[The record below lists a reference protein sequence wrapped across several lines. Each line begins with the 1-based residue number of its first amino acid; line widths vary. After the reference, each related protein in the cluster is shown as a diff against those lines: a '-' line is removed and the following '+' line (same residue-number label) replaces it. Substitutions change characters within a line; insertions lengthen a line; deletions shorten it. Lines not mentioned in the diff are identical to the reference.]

1 MKTLSAMAVVTLCM
15 TLFGCVVLPDVL
27 FVTEGN
33 PFQVLQLTD
42 AEQGCPAPRRVC
54 YLTFRDGGTSHGCWI
69 REKSYVRALFPDLG
83 ERVIPVTEFRRT
95 MLAEYRNI
103 SLD

>member
-1 MKTLSAMAVVTLCM
+1 MKTSSAMAVVTLCT
-15 TLFGCVVLPDVL
+15 TLLGCDVQPDVL

-54 YLTFRDGGTSHGCWI
+54 YLTFMDGGTSNGCWV

-83 ERVIPVTEFRRT
+83 ERLVPVAEFRRT
-95 MLAEYRNI
+95 MLAEYRNV